1 VIQMMWW
8 SGNGG
13 GMNGWGYGLMVVG
26 VVLFCGLLIFGV
38 IAVVRYLV
46 RGDRSLR
53 APPTPARVPAERCAR
68 GEIDEQE
75 HRERSDT
82 LRTLKP
88 ARPR

>member
-1 VIQMMWW
+1 MMWW
-8 SGNGG
+8 SGNGAVNAG
-13 GMNGWGYGLMVVG
+13 WYALMIVGM
-26 VVLFCGLLIFGV
+26 VLFWGLLIVGV
-38 IAVVRYLV
+38 IAVVCYLV

-53 APPTPARVPAERCAR
+53 APPTPAQVPAGRYTR

-88 ARPR
+88 ARSR